1 MVILQGQAPDT
12 PTLGGFSATRCWTQ
26 QQAGGREGRWGLGV
40 GGTDKG
46 SLGKNVKHRAGVF
59 GGNANGFTTRWRT
72 SLSVCL
78 ATLCLSPRLSCYLRI
93 LSICR
98 PSNPLDLPQILA
110 GRPAL
115 VVSWRLTQLINP
127 PQTARDPFDSSEPRR
142 PSRLR
147 PFTSGPSVG
156 GLIRRARR
164 RTSSRRVV
172 RQRGVAGEGGTLS
185 ARRGD
190 DGRLTGYLW
199 CIRLI
204 CGTAPVPVSFG
215 GSRDRK
221 GRPHPWHREARGA
234 RPRPLP
240 PRRDPRG
247 PASTGRVFSGS
258 LYPPGSGSA
267 AAPPSEPSQT
277 QPATFSTTWR
287 GSGQEAAQSSSCGGL
302 MVTGCK

>member
-1 MVILQGQAPDT
+1 M
-12 PTLGGFSATRCWTQ
+12 
-26 QQAGGREGRWGLGV
+26 
-40 GGTDKG
+40 
-46 SLGKNVKHRAGVF
+46 
-59 GGNANGFTTRWRT
+59 
-72 SLSVCL
+72 
-78 ATLCLSPRLSCYLRI
+78 
-93 LSICR
+93 
-98 PSNPLDLPQILA
+98 
-110 GRPAL
+110 
-115 VVSWRLTQLINP
+115 TQLINP

-221 GRPHPWHREARGA
+221 GRPHPWHREARGRGRTRFRPGGIRVA
-234 RPRPLP
+234 RRPLAGSSAALCTRLARVQLLLRLQSRAKRSQ
-240 PRRDPRG
+240 PRFLQLGEG
-247 PASTGRVFSGS
+247 PAKKLPR
-258 LYPPGSGSA
+258 
-267 AAPPSEPSQT
+267 APALED
-277 QPATFSTTWR
+277 
-287 GSGQEAAQSSSCGGL
+287 
-302 MVTGCK
+302 